1 MFRCYQN
8 RILSISVVVL
18 CLVLSTSA
26 NSFTTSAKQLILVD
40 METKEILLE
49 KNADEPMHPASMSK
63 IMTVYL
69 AFEAI
74 KKGYLKLDDT
84 IPISEEA
91 WRKGGSRMFLKL
103 NSQIKVSDILR
114 GIIVQSG
121 NDAAIALAE
130 HLEGSEEAF
139 AEKMTLKAK
148 ELGLQNSTFKNATG
162 WPNPDHLMT
171 ARDLSELAILTI
183 KRFPKLYSI
192 YSETNFTHNKIKQ
205 GNRNPLL
212 YKDMGA
218 DGLKTG
224 HTKAA
229 GYGLTA
235 SVERAGRRLVLVING
250 LSSARKRTIESQ
262 RVIEWGFREYVNH
275 KVYNANDSVTDI
287 DVWLGEAT
295 TVSALI
301 ESELLL
307 TLKRSDKQKMKVIV
321 NYDEPLTAPISKGQ
335 KVGTLTIQISQ
346 DKVLTYPL
354 VSSIGVD
361 RLNPFRRILAA
372 INYLVWGSGDK

>member
-8 RILSISVVVL
+8 VILSISALVL
-18 CLVLSTSA
+18 CLGLSTPA

-40 METKEILLE
+40 TKTGEILLE
-49 KNADEPMHPASMSK
+49 KNADELMHPASMSK

-74 KKGYLKLDDT
+74 KKGHLKLDDKV
-84 IPISEEA
+84 PISEKA

-103 NSQIKVSDILR
+103 NSQIDVSDILR

-162 WPNPDHLMT
+162 WPDADHLMT
-171 ARDLSELAILTI
+171 ARDLSKLAVLTI
-183 KRFPKLYSI
+183 KRFPELYSI

-212 YKDMGA
+212 YKGMGA

-250 LSSARKRTIESQ
+250 LKSARKRTIESQ
-262 RVIEWGFREYVNH
+262 RVIEWGFREYENH
-275 KVYNANDSVTDI
+275 KIYNANDSVSNI
-287 DVWLGEAT
+287 DVWLGEAKT
-295 TVSALI
+295 IPALI
-301 ESELLL
+301 ETELLL
-307 TLKRSDKQKMKVIV
+307 TIKRSDKQKMKMIV
-321 NYDEPLTAPISKGQ
+321 NYEEPITAPISKGQ
-335 KVGTLTIQISQ
+335 KVGTLKVQIPQ
-346 DKVLTYPL
+346 KTELTYPL
-354 VSSIGVD
+354 VSAIDVE
-361 RLNPFRRILAA
+361 RLNPLRRILAA
-372 INYLVWGSGDK
+372 INYLVWGSGD

>member
-8 RILSISVVVL
+8 MILSISALVL
-18 CLVLSTSA
+18 CSVLSTPA

-40 METKEILLE
+40 TTTGEILLE
-49 KNADEPMHPASMSK
+49 KNADELMHPASMSK

-74 KKGYLKLDDT
+74 KKGHLRLEDK
-84 IPISEEA
+84 IPISENA

-103 NSQIKVSDILR
+103 NSQVNVSDILR

-139 AEKMTLKAK
+139 AEKMTSKAK

-162 WPNPDHLMT
+162 WPHADHLMT
-171 ARDLSELAILTI
+171 ARDLSKLAVLTI

-192 YSETNFTHNKIKQ
+192 YSETSFTHNKIKQ

-212 YKDMGA
+212 YKGMGA

-250 LSSARKRTIESQ
+250 LKSARKRTIESQ
-262 RVIEWGFREYVNH
+262 RVIEWGFREYENH
-275 KVYNANDSVTDI
+275 KIYDANDSVTNI
-287 DVWLGEAT
+287 DVWLGEAKT
-295 TVSALI
+295 IPALI
-301 ESELLL
+301 ETELLL
-307 TLKRSDKQKMKVIV
+307 TIKRSDKQKMKMIV
-321 NYDEPLTAPISKGQ
+321 NYE
-335 KVGTLTIQISQ
+335 
-346 DKVLTYPL
+346 
-354 VSSIGVD
+354 
-361 RLNPFRRILAA
+361 
-372 INYLVWGSGDK
+372 

>member
-84 IPISEEA
+84 IPISEDA

-103 NSQIKVSDILR
+103 NSQVKVSDILR

-275 KVYNANDSVTDI
+275 KVYDANDSVTDI

-307 TLKRSDKQKMKVIV
+307 TLKRSDQQKLKMIV

>member
-40 METKEILLE
+40 METKEILIE

-84 IPISEEA
+84 IPISEDA

-103 NSQIKVSDILR
+103 NSQVKVSDILR

-224 HTKAA
+224 RTKAA

-275 KVYNANDSVTDI
+275 KVYDANDSVTDI

-307 TLKRSDKQKMKVIV
+307 TLKRSDQQKLKMIV

>member
-8 RILSISVVVL
+8 MILSISALVL
-18 CLVLSTSA
+18 CLVLSTQA

-40 METKEILLE
+40 TKTGEILLE
-49 KNADEPMHPASMSK
+49 KNADELMHPASMSK

-74 KKGYLKLDDT
+74 KKGHLKLDDKV
-84 IPISEEA
+84 PISENA

-103 NSQIKVSDILR
+103 NSQIDVSDILR

-148 ELGLQNSTFKNATG
+148 ELGLQHSTFKNATG
-162 WPNPDHLMT
+162 WPDDDHLMT
-171 ARDLSELAILTI
+171 ARDLSKLAILTI
-183 KRFPKLYSI
+183 KRFPELYSI

-212 YKDMGA
+212 YKGMGA

-250 LSSARKRTIESQ
+250 LTSARKRTIESQ
-262 RVIEWGFREYVNH
+262 RVIEWGFREYENH
-275 KVYNANDSVTDI
+275 KVYNANDSVASI
-287 DVWLGEAT
+287 DVWLGEAKT
-295 TVSALI
+295 IPALI
-301 ESELLL
+301 ETELLL
-307 TLKRSDKQKMKVIV
+307 TIKRSDKQKMKMIV
-321 NYDEPLTAPISKGQ
+321 NYEEPITAPISKGQ
-335 KVGTLTIQISQ
+335 KVGTLKVQIPQ
-346 DKVLTYPL
+346 KTELTYPL
-354 VSSIGVD
+354 VSAIDVE
-361 RLNPFRRILAA
+361 RLNPLRRILAA
-372 INYLVWGSGDK
+372 INYLVWGSGD

>member
-8 RILSISVVVL
+8 KILSISVVVL
-18 CLVLSTSA
+18 CLVLGTSA

-49 KNADEPMHPASMSK
+49 KNADQPMHPASMSK

-139 AEKMTLKAK
+139 AEKMTLKAR

-183 KRFPKLYSI
+183 KRFPKLYRI

-224 HTKAA
+224 RTKAA

-301 ESELLL
+301 ESELVL
-307 TLKRSDKQKMKVIV
+307 TLKRSDKQKMKMIV
-321 NYDEPLTAPISKGQ
+321 NYDEPITAPISKGQ
-335 KVGTLTIQISQ
+335 KVGTLTIQTPQ
-346 DKVLTYPL
+346 NKVLTYPL
-354 VSSIGVD
+354 VSSIGVG

>member
-8 RILSISVVVL
+8 MILSISALVL
-18 CLVLSTSA
+18 CLVLSTQA

-40 METKEILLE
+40 TKTGEILLE
-49 KNADEPMHPASMSK
+49 KNADELMHPASMSK

-74 KKGYLKLDDT
+74 KKGHLKLDDKV
-84 IPISEEA
+84 PISENA

-103 NSQIKVSDILR
+103 NSQIDVSDILR

-148 ELGLQNSTFKNATG
+148 ELGLQHSTFKNATG
-162 WPNPDHLMT
+162 WPDDDHLMT
-171 ARDLSELAILTI
+171 ARDLSKLAVLTI
-183 KRFPKLYSI
+183 KRFPELYSI

-212 YKDMGA
+212 YKGMGA

-250 LSSARKRTIESQ
+250 LTSARKRTIESQ
-262 RVIEWGFREYVNH
+262 RVIEWGFREYENH
-275 KVYNANDSVTDI
+275 KVFNANDSVASI
-287 DVWLGEAT
+287 DVWLGKVKT
-295 TVSALI
+295 IPALI
-301 ESELLL
+301 ETELLL
-307 TLKRSDKQKMKVIV
+307 TIKRSDKQKMKMIV
-321 NYDEPLTAPISKGQ
+321 NYEEPITAPISKGQ
-335 KVGTLTIQISQ
+335 KVGTLKVQIPQ
-346 DKVLTYPL
+346 KTELTYPL
-354 VSSIGVD
+354 VSAIDVE
-361 RLNPFRRILAA
+361 RLNPLRRILAA
-372 INYLVWGSGDK
+372 INYLVWGSGD

>member
-1 MFRCYQN
+1 
-8 RILSISVVVL
+8 
-18 CLVLSTSA
+18 
-26 NSFTTSAKQLILVD
+26 

-84 IPISEEA
+84 IPISEDA

-103 NSQIKVSDILR
+103 NSQVKVSDILR

-224 HTKAA
+224 RTKAA

-275 KVYNANDSVTDI
+275 KVYDANDSVTDI

-307 TLKRSDKQKMKVIV
+307 TLKRSDQQKLKMIV

>member
-8 RILSISVVVL
+8 AILSISALVL
-18 CLVLSTSA
+18 CLVLSTPA

-40 METKEILLE
+40 TKTGEILLE
-49 KNADEPMHPASMSK
+49 KNADELMHPASMSK

-74 KKGYLKLDDT
+74 KKGHLRLDDK
-84 IPISEEA
+84 IPISENA

-103 NSQIKVSDILR
+103 NSQVNVSDILR

-192 YSETNFTHNKIKQ
+192 YSETNFTHNKMRQ

-212 YKDMGA
+212 YKGMGA

-275 KVYNANDSVTDI
+275 KVYDANDPVTEI

-295 TVSALI
+295 TVSAVI
-301 ESELLL
+301 ETKLLL
-307 TLKRSDKQKMKVIV
+307 TLKRSDKQKMKMIV

>member
-1 MFRCYQN
+1 
-8 RILSISVVVL
+8 
-18 CLVLSTSA
+18 
-26 NSFTTSAKQLILVD
+26 

-84 IPISEEA
+84 IPISEDA

-103 NSQIKVSDILR
+103 NSQVKVSDILR

-275 KVYNANDSVTDI
+275 KVYDANDSVTDI

-301 ESELLL
+301 ESELLI

-321 NYDEPLTAPISKGQ
+321 NYDEPITAPISKGQ
-335 KVGTLTIQISQ
+335 KVGTLTIQTPQ
-346 DKVLTYPL
+346 NKVLTYPL
-354 VSSIGVD
+354 VSSIGVE

>member
-1 MFRCYQN
+1 MD
-8 RILSISVVVL
+8 
-18 CLVLSTSA
+18 
-26 NSFTTSAKQLILVD
+26 AKTGEV
-40 METKEILLE
+40 LLE
-49 KNADEPMHPASMSK
+49 KNADELMHPASMSK

-74 KKGYLKLDDT
+74 KKGHLRLDDK
-84 IPISEEA
+84 IPISENA

-103 NSQIKVSDILR
+103 NSQVNVSDILR

-139 AEKMTLKAK
+139 AEKMTSKAK

-171 ARDLSELAILTI
+171 ARDLSKLAVLTI
-183 KRFPKLYSI
+183 KQFPELYSI

-212 YKDMGA
+212 YKGMGA

-224 HTKAA
+224 RTKAA

-250 LSSARKRTIESQ
+250 LTSSRKRTIESQ

-275 KVYNANDSVTDI
+275 KIYNANDSVTNI
-287 DVWLGEAT
+287 DVWLGKAKT
-295 TVSALI
+295 IPAII
-301 ESELLL
+301 ETELLL
-307 TLKRSDKQKMKVIV
+307 TIKRSDKQKMKMTV
-321 NYDEPLTAPISKGQ
+321 NYEEPIMTPISKGQ
-335 KVGTLTIQISQ
+335 KVGTLKIQIPQ
-346 DKVLTYPL
+346 KMVLTYPL
-354 VSSIGVD
+354 VSAIDVD
-361 RLNPFRRILAA
+361 QLNPFQRIFAA
-372 INYLVWGSGDK
+372 IHYLVWGSGD

>member
-8 RILSISVVVL
+8 MILSISALVL
-18 CLVLSTSA
+18 CLVLSTQA

-40 METKEILLE
+40 TKTGEILLE
-49 KNADEPMHPASMSK
+49 KNADELMHPASMSK

-74 KKGYLKLDDT
+74 KKGHLKLDDKV
-84 IPISEEA
+84 PISENA

-103 NSQIKVSDILR
+103 NSQIDVSDILR

-148 ELGLQNSTFKNATG
+148 ELGLQHSTFKNATG
-162 WPNPDHLMT
+162 WPDDDHLMT
-171 ARDLSELAILTI
+171 ARDLSKLAVLTI
-183 KRFPKLYSI
+183 KRFPALYSI

-212 YKDMGA
+212 YKGMGA

-250 LSSARKRTIESQ
+250 LTSARKRTIESQ
-262 RVIEWGFREYVNH
+262 RVIEWGFREYENH
-275 KVYNANDSVTDI
+275 KVFNANDSVASI
-287 DVWLGEAT
+287 DVWLGKVKT
-295 TVSALI
+295 IPALI
-301 ESELLL
+301 ETELLL
-307 TLKRSDKQKMKVIV
+307 TIKRSDKQKLKVIV
-321 NYDEPLTAPISKGQ
+321 NYEEPITAPISKGQ
-335 KVGTLTIQISQ
+335 KVGTLKVQIPQ
-346 DKVLTYPL
+346 KAVLTYPL
-354 VSSIGVD
+354 VSAIDVE
-361 RLNPFRRILAA
+361 RLNPLRRILAA
-372 INYLVWGSGDK
+372 INYLVWGSGD

>member
-8 RILSISVVVL
+8 MILSISA
-18 CLVLSTSA
+18 LVLWLALCTQA

-40 METKEILLE
+40 TKTGEILLE
-49 KNADEPMHPASMSK
+49 KNADELMHPASMSK

-74 KKGYLKLDDT
+74 KKGHLKLDDKV
-84 IPISEEA
+84 PISENA

-103 NSQIKVSDILR
+103 NSQIDVSDILR

-162 WPNPDHLMT
+162 WPDDDHLMT
-171 ARDLSELAILTI
+171 ARDLSKLAVLTI
-183 KRFPKLYSI
+183 KRFPELYSI

-212 YKDMGA
+212 YKGMGA

-250 LSSARKRTIESQ
+250 LTSARKRTIESQ
-262 RVIEWGFREYVNH
+262 RVIEWGFREYENH
-275 KVYNANDSVTDI
+275 KVYNANDSVASI
-287 DVWLGEAT
+287 DVWLGEVKT
-295 TVSALI
+295 IPALI
-301 ESELLL
+301 ETELLL
-307 TLKRSDKQKMKVIV
+307 TIKRSDKQKMKMIV
-321 NYDEPLTAPISKGQ
+321 NYEEPITAPISKGQ
-335 KVGTLTIQISQ
+335 KVGTLKVQIPQ
-346 DKVLTYPL
+346 KTELTYPL
-354 VSSIGVD
+354 VSAIDVE
-361 RLNPFRRILAA
+361 RLNPLRRILAA
-372 INYLVWGSGDK
+372 INYLVWGSGD

>member
-8 RILSISVVVL
+8 MILSISALVL
-18 CLVLSTSA
+18 CLVLSTQA

-40 METKEILLE
+40 TKTGEILLE
-49 KNADEPMHPASMSK
+49 KNADELMHPASMSK

-74 KKGYLKLDDT
+74 KKGHLKLDDKV
-84 IPISEEA
+84 PISENA

-103 NSQIKVSDILR
+103 NSQIDVSDILR

-130 HLEGSEEAF
+130 HLEGSEVAF

-162 WPNPDHLMT
+162 WPDDDHLMT
-171 ARDLSELAILTI
+171 ARDLSKLAILTI
-183 KRFPKLYSI
+183 KRFPELYSI

-212 YKDMGA
+212 YKGMGA

-250 LSSARKRTIESQ
+250 LTSARKRTIESQ
-262 RVIEWGFREYVNH
+262 RVIEWGFREYENH
-275 KVYNANDSVTDI
+275 KVYNANDSVASI
-287 DVWLGEAT
+287 DVWLGEAKT
-295 TVSALI
+295 IPALI
-301 ESELLL
+301 ETELLL
-307 TLKRSDKQKMKVIV
+307 TIKRSDKQKMKMIV
-321 NYDEPLTAPISKGQ
+321 NYEEPITAPISKGQ
-335 KVGTLTIQISQ
+335 KVGTLKVQIPQ
-346 DKVLTYPL
+346 KTELTYPL
-354 VSSIGVD
+354 VSAIDVE
-361 RLNPFRRILAA
+361 RLNPLRRILAA
-372 INYLVWGSGDK
+372 INYLVWGSGD

>member
-8 RILSISVVVL
+8 KILSISVVVL

-139 AEKMTLKAK
+139 AEKMTLKAR

-250 LSSARKRTIESQ
+250 LSSARKRTIEAQ

-275 KVYNANDSVTDI
+275 KVYDANDSVTDI

-307 TLKRSDKQKMKVIV
+307 TLKRSDQQKLKMIV

>member
-74 KKGYLKLDDT
+74 KRGYLKLDDT
-84 IPISEEA
+84 IPISEDA

-103 NSQIKVSDILR
+103 NSQVKVSDILR

-224 HTKAA
+224 RTKAA

-275 KVYNANDSVTDI
+275 KVYDANDSVTDI

-307 TLKRSDKQKMKVIV
+307 TLKRSDQQKLKMIV

>member
-18 CLVLSTSA
+18 CLVLTTSV

-275 KVYNANDSVTDI
+275 KVYDANDSVTDI

-307 TLKRSDKQKMKVIV
+307 TLKRSDQQKLKMIV

>member
-8 RILSISVVVL
+8 MILSISALVL
-18 CLVLSTSA
+18 CLVLITPA
-26 NSFTTSAKQLILVD
+26 NSFTTSAKQVILVD
-40 METKEILLE
+40 AKTGEILLE
-49 KNADEPMHPASMSK
+49 KNADELMHPASMSK

-74 KKGYLKLDDT
+74 KKGHLKLDDKV
-84 IPISEEA
+84 PISENA

-103 NSQIKVSDILR
+103 NSQIDVSDILR

-162 WPNPDHLMT
+162 WPDSDHLMT
-171 ARDLSELAILTI
+171 ARDLSKLAVLTI
-183 KRFPKLYSI
+183 KRFPELYSI

-212 YKDMGA
+212 YKSMGA

-250 LSSARKRTIESQ
+250 LTSARKRTIESQ
-262 RVIEWGFREYVNH
+262 RVIEWGFREYENH
-275 KVYNANDSVTDI
+275 KVYNANDSVTNI
-287 DVWLGEAT
+287 DVWLGEAKT
-295 TVSALI
+295 IPALI
-301 ESELLL
+301 ETELLL
-307 TLKRSDKQKMKVIV
+307 TIKRSDKRKMKIIV
-321 NYDEPLTAPISKGQ
+321 NYEEPVTAPISKGQ
-335 KVGTLTIQISQ
+335 KVGTLKVQIPQ
-346 DKVLTYPL
+346 RKVLTYPL
-354 VSSIGVD
+354 VSAIDVEQ
-361 RLNPFRRILAA
+361 LNPLRRILAA
-372 INYLVWGSGDK
+372 INYLVWGSGD

>member
-84 IPISEEA
+84 IPISEDA

-103 NSQIKVSDILR
+103 NSQVKVSDILR

-224 HTKAA
+224 RTKAA

-275 KVYNANDSVTDI
+275 KVYDANDSVTDI

-307 TLKRSDKQKMKVIV
+307 TLKRSDQQKLKMIV

>member
-8 RILSISVVVL
+8 MILSISAVVL
-18 CLVLSTSA
+18 WLALCTQA

-103 NSQIKVSDILR
+103 NSQVKVSDILR

-212 YKDMGA
+212 YKGMGA

-275 KVYNANDSVTDI
+275 KVYDANDSVTDI

-307 TLKRSDKQKMKVIV
+307 TLKRSDQQKLKMIV

>member
-40 METKEILLE
+40 METKEILIE

-84 IPISEEA
+84 IPISEDA

-103 NSQIKVSDILR
+103 NSQVKVSDILR

-275 KVYNANDSVTDI
+275 KVYDANDSVTDI

-307 TLKRSDKQKMKVIV
+307 TLKRSDQQKLKMIV